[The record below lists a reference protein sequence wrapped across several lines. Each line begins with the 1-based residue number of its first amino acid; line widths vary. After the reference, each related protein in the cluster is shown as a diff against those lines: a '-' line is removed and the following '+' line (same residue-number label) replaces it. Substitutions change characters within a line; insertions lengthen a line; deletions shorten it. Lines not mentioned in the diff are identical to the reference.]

1 MNKNR
6 YTKLFDRIK
15 ADDDAVRNA
24 VDSIYEKETT
34 DVDEFK
40 LKRSMNLKFVH
51 AVAVALVF
59 VLVLGVYSL
68 PITPKADNCFVVKAG
83 ASEINSIGSVE
94 IGELKGENN
103 AIRIC
108 FDDSDKVSYLA
119 QCKVVNFPVM
129 CMGDNIEKVTY
140 KVKGNGY
147 FALHRDVQG
156 VSDVKYVEKA
166 PTSYEEEQKYPYDL
180 ADTGDYTKKALAY
193 TVDYDAQNEAVAKL
207 CLYTVDDGDK
217 YCDSYSETIY
227 FEKSDGSFVHG
238 KDFDY
243 EMMYLDI
250 FTDGKYSVDAINYSD
265 YSVEITA
272 TFEDGTQ
279 ESKTVNLGLE
289 KTKKNYDSGEDGEYT
304 VLNVHAKLSE

>member
-1 MNKNR
+1 MNKNK
-6 YTKLFDRIK
+6 YTMLFDSIK
-15 ADDDAVRNA
+15 ADDNAVRNA
-24 VDSIYEKETT
+24 IDCIYEKENT
-34 DVDEFK
+34 DVVE
-40 LKRSMNLKFVH
+40 LKQKRTINFKFVP

-59 VLVLGVYSL
+59 VLLLGVYIL

-83 ASEINSIGSVE
+83 ASQINTIDSVE

-108 FDDSDKVSYLA
+108 FDDSNKVSYLA

-129 CMGDNIEKVTY
+129 CTGNNIEKVTY
-140 KVKGNGY
+140 KANGNSY
-147 FALHRDVQG
+147 FALLRDVQG
-156 VSDVKYVEKA
+156 VSEVEYVEKV
-166 PTSYEEEQKYPYDL
+166 PTSYDEEQKYPYDI

-193 TVDYDAQNEAVAKL
+193 TVDYDVQNEAVAKL

-217 YCDSYSETIY
+217 YCDLYSEDIY
-227 FEKSDGSFVHG
+227 FEESDGSFVHG

-250 FTDGKYSVDAINYSD
+250 FTDGDYTVDAINYSD

-279 ESKTVNLGLE
+279 ETKTVNLGLE

-304 VLNVHAKLSE
+304 VLKVHAKLSE